1 MFVREDGNAGY
12 DFFLSVSEIA
22 FHDNVRQKE
31 IDSCLGIAKT
41 NPHAPDYWV
50 YMFSCLKA
58 TSKMT

>member
-22 FHDNVRQKE
+22 FHDNVRQNTAE
-31 IDSCLGIAKT
+31 T

>member
-1 MFVREDGNAGY
+1 MFPTWYRGMFVREDGNAGY

-41 NPHAPDYWV
+41 NPHAPD
-50 YMFSCLKA
+50 
-58 TSKMT
+58 